1 MSKEEKKEPSP
12 RPDKKD
18 QSPSSEGPPAPGPSE
33 VVQEQILKLVDA
45 MNQQMKFV
53 EGLAERTTKIEQSL
67 AGLGEALKAAAN
79 PGKPG
84 SFDLGGMLQGLV
96 YRELS
101 GGGGEAEKLLKTFAE
116 NYLKQISPDAQR
128 TMFKDLVSILAEGI
142 RLGRTGAIS
151 GKEASEALGS
161 KSEQT

>member
-12 RPDKKD
+12 QKSKD
-18 QSPSSEGPPAPGPSE
+18 TGPSSEGPAAPGPSE

-45 MNQQMKFV
+45 MNQQMKFI
-53 EGLAERTTKIEQSL
+53 EGLADRTTKIEQSL
-67 AGLGEALKAAAN
+67 AGLGEALKAAAS

-84 SFDLGGMLQGLV
+84 SFDLGGMLQGLI